1 MAMAYALHSLKGL
14 GKGMAKHCKV
24 FISYSHEDEM
34 LKDSKVWRGAGY
46 PRAFLSRLYAAIA
59 AHDDL
64 LTKDEIFFDDERLA
78 AEPAWRPAIETA
90 LDECGLL
97 IFLVSPHSVVSDFC
111 MTKEVAR
118 AMERGINVITVLLRP
133 SHDWYKVKVRNP
145 TTGEAKALG
154 EWHSGGLPKFGGNA
168 RPVSDWGDEEE
179 AAWNNAVKHIVDFMQ
194 ANPVTRATATPS
206 DAVPE
211 PWPEW
216 PPEEALFLDDCR
228 QRLVVCFR
236 DQVLRRHLGVIFEH
250 AEHRLPKAVGRALL
264 VPPEKAGES
273 VCKALLM
280 LLNDLSRKLKT
291 RTLAMSRE
299 DCAVVRDCFKA
310 AFGAAA
316 RMCLDPVVMRGME
329 LDGPEDAA
337 RCRRLPATAVA
348 GATLA
353 VRAEPHKSWKRPE
366 NIGGAALED
375 GRAIPVTIE
384 LGDTQSAGRSLALV
398 LHQRCYPAAV
408 SPTELDD
415 QSIGWLRGEAEV
427 KALLGEARY
436 FVLPPEQDSRLTPE
450 LESWVVAQL
459 ATGVLVLQSAN
470 GAQLLF
476 RYSEKTLLT
485 LIGHALAILDEPEW
499 NPS

>member
-1 MAMAYALHSLKGL
+1 MAMAYALHSLKRL
-14 GKGMAKHCKV
+14 GKGMARRCKV
-24 FISYSHEDEM
+24 FISYSHEDEV
-34 LKDSKVWRGAGY
+34 LKDSKVKRGAGY
-46 PRAFLSRLYAAIA
+46 PRAFLSRLQAAIA

-64 LTKDEIFFDDERLA
+64 LTKDEIFFDDDRLA

-90 LDECGLL
+90 LDECDLL

-111 MTKEVAR
+111 MSKEVAR
-118 AMERGINVITVLLRP
+118 AMERGINIITVLLRP
-133 SHDWYKVKVRNP
+133 SHDWYRIKVRNP
-145 TTGEAKALG
+145 KTGEAKELG
-154 EWHSGGLPKFGGNA
+154 AWHSGGLPKFGGNA
-168 RPVSDWGDEEE
+168 RPVSDWGEEEE
-179 AAWNNAVKHIVDFMQ
+179 AAWNNAMNHIIGFMQ
-194 ANPVTRATATPS
+194 ANPIKRATATPS

-211 PWPEW
+211 HWPEW
-216 PPEEALFLDDCR
+216 PPDEAPFLNDCR
-228 QRLVVCFR
+228 SRLADCFKEPAFR
-236 DQVLRRHLGVIFEH
+236 NRLGVIFEH
-250 AEHRLPKAVGRALL
+250 PEHRLPKAVGRALQ
-264 VPPEKAGES
+264 VSPEKAGES
-273 VCKALLM
+273 VCKALLV
-280 LLNDLSRKLKT
+280 LLSELSLKLKE
-291 RTLAMSRE
+291 RTLVLSRE
-299 DCAVVRDCFKA
+299 DCALVRDRFKA

-316 RMCLDPVVMRGME
+316 RMCLDPKVLREME

-353 VRAEPHKSWKRPE
+353 VRVEPHKSWKRPG
-366 NIGGAALED
+366 NSGGAALED

-384 LGDTQSAGRSLALV
+384 LGDTQSAGRSLAMA
-398 LHQRCYPAAV
+398 LHHSCYPAAV

-427 KALLGEARY
+427 NALLGEARY

-459 ATGVLVLQSAN
+459 ATGVLVRQSAN
-470 GAQLLF
+470 SAQPLF

-485 LIGHALAILDEPEW
+485 LIGRALAILDEPQW